1 MNMSSHRGGWLI
13 VLSFVLALALTIV
26 PLPAMLEL
34 FRPEWMAMVLIYW
47 CMAVP
52 ARVGVSIGW
61 LVGLMLDVSRDAL
74 LGQYALAFAL
84 IAFLTLHLH
93 QRLRNFPLWQQ
104 ALSVAV
110 LIALESLIVLWIKGL
125 TGQSPGIWKM
135 LVPAFSS
142 LLFWPVI
149 YLSLRYVR
157 RAYQVS

>member
-1 MNMSSHRGGWLI
+1 MNLTRHRGGGLI
-13 VLSFVLALALTIV
+13 TISFVVALALTIV

-52 ARVGVSIGW
+52 TRVGVSIGW
-61 LVGLMLDVSRDAL
+61 LVGLVQDVSRDAL

-84 IAFLTLHLH
+84 VAFLTLHLH
-93 QRLRNFPLWQQ
+93 QRLRVFPIWQQ
-104 ALSVAV
+104 ALSVCL
-110 LIALESLIVLWIKGL
+110 LIMLECLIVLWIKGL

-135 LVPAFSS
+135 LIPAFSS

-149 YLSLRYVR
+149 YLLLRHMR
-157 RAYQVS
+157 RTYQVS

>member
-1 MNMSSHRGGWLI
+1 MNMGKQRGGWLI
-13 VLSFVLALALTIV
+13 LLSFVLALALTIV

-34 FRPEWMAMVLIYW
+34 FRPEWLAMVLIYW

-52 ARVGVSIGW
+52 TRVGVSIGW

-74 LGQYALAFAL
+74 LGQYALAFAV

-93 QRLRNFPLWQQ
+93 QRLRIFPLWQQ
-104 ALSVAV
+104 ALSVGV
-110 LIALESLIVLWIKGL
+110 LITLECLIVLWIKGL

-149 YLSLRYVR
+149 YLLLRYMR

>member
-1 MNMSSHRGGWLI
+1 MNMGKHRGGWLI
-13 VLSFVLALALTIV
+13 LFSFVLALALTII

-34 FRPEWMAMVLIYW
+34 FRPEWLAMVLIYW

-52 ARVGVSIGW
+52 MRVGVSIGW

-74 LGQYALAFAL
+74 LGQYALAFAV

-93 QRLRNFPLWQQ
+93 QRLRIFPLWQQ
-104 ALSVAV
+104 ALSVGV
-110 LIALESLIVLWIKGL
+110 LITLECLIVLWIKGL

-149 YLSLRYVR
+149 YLLLRYMR

>member
-1 MNMSSHRGGWLI
+1 MNTGRNRGGWLI
-13 VLSFVLALALTIV
+13 LLSFVLALALTIV

-34 FRPEWMAMVLIYW
+34 FRPEWLAMVLIYW

-52 ARVGVSIGW
+52 NRVGVSIGW

-93 QRLRNFPLWQQ
+93 QRLRNFPIWQQ
-104 ALSVAV
+104 ALSVGV
-110 LIALESLIVLWIKGL
+110 LITLESLIVLWIKGL

-142 LLFWPVI
+142 LLFWPLI
-149 YLSLRYVR
+149 YLLLRNMR
-157 RAYQVS
+157 RAYQIS

>member
-1 MNMSSHRGGWLI
+1 MSLSQHRGGWLI
-13 VLSFVLALALTIV
+13 IFSFVLALTLTIV

-52 ARVGVSIGW
+52 TRVGVTIGW
-61 LVGLMLDVSRDAL
+61 LVGLVLDVSRDAM

-93 QRLRNFPLWQQ
+93 QRLRVFPIWQQ
-104 ALSVAV
+104 ALSVGV
-110 LIALESLIVLWIKGL
+110 LIMLECLIVLWIKGL
-125 TGQSPGIWKM
+125 TGQSPGVWKM
-135 LVPAFSS
+135 MVPAFSS

-149 YLSLRYVR
+149 YLLLRHMR

>member
-1 MNMSSHRGGWLI
+1 MNTGKHRGGWLI
-13 VLSFVLALALTIV
+13 LFSFVLALALTIV

-34 FRPEWMAMVLIYW
+34 FRPEWLAMVLIYW

-52 ARVGVSIGW
+52 TRVGVSIGW

-93 QRLRNFPLWQQ
+93 QRLRVFPIWQQ
-104 ALSVAV
+104 ALSVGLLV
-110 LIALESLIVLWIKGL
+110 TLECLIVLWIKGL

-149 YLSLRYVR
+149 YLLLRYMR

>member
-1 MNMSSHRGGWLI
+1 MRLGQHRGGWLI
-13 VLSFVLALALTIV
+13 LFSFMLALALTIV

-47 CMAVP
+47 CMAIP

-61 LVGLMLDVSRDAL
+61 LVGLVLDVSRDAM

-93 QRLRNFPLWQQ
+93 QRLRVFPIWQQ
-104 ALSVAV
+104 ALSVGV
-110 LIALESLIVLWIKGL
+110 LIMLESLIVLWIKGL
-125 TGQSPGIWKM
+125 TGQSPGVWKM
-135 LVPAFSS
+135 MVPAFSS

-149 YLSLRYVR
+149 YLLLRYMR

>member
-1 MNMSSHRGGWLI
+1 MNMGKQRGGWLI
-13 VLSFVLALALTIV
+13 LLSFVLALALTIV

-34 FRPEWMAMVLIYW
+34 FRPEWLAMVLIYW

-52 ARVGVSIGW
+52 MRVGVSIGW

-74 LGQYALAFAL
+74 LGQYALAFAV

-93 QRLRNFPLWQQ
+93 QRLRIFPLWQQ
-104 ALSVAV
+104 ALSVGV
-110 LIALESLIVLWIKGL
+110 LITLECLIVLWIKGL

-135 LVPAFSS
+135 LVPAFTS

-149 YLSLRYVR
+149 YLLLRYMR

>member
-1 MNMSSHRGGWLI
+1 MNLTRHRGGWLI
-13 VLSFVLALALTIV
+13 TSSFVLALALTIV

-52 ARVGVSIGW
+52 TRVGVSIGW
-61 LVGLMLDVSRDAL
+61 LVGLVLDVSRDAL

-84 IAFLTLHLH
+84 VAFLALHLH
-93 QRLRNFPLWQQ
+93 QRLRVFPIWQQ
-104 ALSVAV
+104 ALSVGV
-110 LIALESLIVLWIKGL
+110 LIMLECLIVLWIKGL

-135 LVPAFSS
+135 LIPAFSS

-149 YLSLRYVR
+149 YLLLRHMR

>member
-1 MNMSSHRGGWLI
+1 MNVGKHRGGWLI
-13 VLSFVLALALTIV
+13 LFSFVLALALTIV

-52 ARVGVSIGW
+52 TRVGVSVGW

-93 QRLRNFPLWQQ
+93 QRLRVFPLWQQ
-104 ALSVAV
+104 ALSVGV
-110 LIALESLIVLWIKGL
+110 LIMLECLIVLWIKGL

-135 LVPAFSS
+135 MVPAFSS
-142 LLFWPVI
+142 LLFWPII
-149 YLSLRYVR
+149 YLLLRYMR

>member
-13 VLSFVLALALTIV
+13 VLSFVLALALTMV
-26 PLPAMLEL
+26 PLPAILEL

-52 ARVGVSIGW
+52 SRVGVSIGW

-104 ALSVAV
+104 ALSVGV